1 VNIEIGSL
9 WKFHGWDGY
18 PSPQFERPSDRPDED
33 IDVYQ
38 VLKVWRKRIEGDGD
52 GYGRE
57 YYYYKAYDSA
67 EIVSM
72 VQWARYTNGELRD
85 VSEARQEWFMK
96 EYRLITSSNITRYST
111 KKEDNS

>member
-1 VNIEIGSL
+1 MSIEIGSL
-9 WKFHGWDGY
+9 WRFAGWDGY
-18 PSPQFERPSDRPDED
+18 PSPQFERTSDRPDED
-33 IDVYQ
+33 PDIYQ
-38 VLKVWRKRIEGDGD
+38 ILKCWNKRIEGDD
-52 GYGRE
+52 DK
-57 YYYYKAYDSA
+57 YYYYKDYDCA
-67 EIVSM
+67 EIVGM